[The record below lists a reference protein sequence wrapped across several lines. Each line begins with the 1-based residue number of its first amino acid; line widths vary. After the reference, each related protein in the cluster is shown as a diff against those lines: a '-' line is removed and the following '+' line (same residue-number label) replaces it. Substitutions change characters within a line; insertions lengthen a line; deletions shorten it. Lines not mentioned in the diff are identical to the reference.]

1 MRTGRLPARSGGIVV
16 IAGILL
22 LGALLAW
29 NAGRDHGAAAAVPH
43 ADPSVAGTPV
53 VAGDSGCGDGWSGGS
68 AGTLTFAVWNAS
80 NNPVEVYL
88 RDVRTDEV
96 YLDVENLGTGAT
108 RSAQVT
114 LAPGRYAFVCLP
126 SEGPPV
132 SGATQQVTGST
143 PAAATAGVV
152 PITENDLAPAVR
164 RYQAWVRRQ
173 LPGLLAQTGRLAAD
187 VRAGDVAAAKRDWLT
202 AHLTYQ
208 RLGAAYGAFGE
219 DDSAIDGLPSTTVP
233 AARDRRLH
241 GFHKIEALL
250 WSGRGVRSDRTT
262 GLAREAD
269 ALLAAEHHL
278 HTDLARQD
286 AIQPID
292 VGLRAHE
299 ILEDAVQQV
308 LTGAD
313 DAGSHTQLATLDA
326 DIDGT
331 WAALDQVRPLL
342 RSRDPELARTLRWL
356 RRTQALVRGYRHG
369 AHWVPLER
377 LGRLQRET
385 LDAHVEQAVEL
396 LSRVAVITDPRRS
409 AG

>member
-1 MRTGRLPARSGGIVV
+1 MRTGRLSARSCGIVV
-16 IAGILL
+16 ITGILL

-29 NAGRDHGAAAAVPH
+29 NAGREHGAVAAVPR

-53 VAGDSGCGDGWSGGS
+53 VAGDTGCGDGWSGGT

-88 RDVRTDEV
+88 RDVRTRKV

-114 LAPGRYAFVCLP
+114 LGPGRYAFVCLP
-126 SEGPPV
+126 SEGSPV
-132 SGATQQVTGST
+132 SGPAQQVTGT
-143 PAAATAGVV
+143 APTAVTAGVV
-152 PITENDLAPAVR
+152 PVTENDLAPAVR
-164 RYQAWVRRQ
+164 RYKAWVRGRI
-173 LPGLLAQTGRLAAD
+173 PELLAQSGRLAAD
-187 VRAGDVAAAKRDWLT
+187 VRAGDVTAAKRDWLT

-208 RLGAAYGAFGE
+208 RLGAAYGAFG
-219 DDSAIDGLPSTTVP
+219 DDDTAIDGLPSTTVP
-233 AARDRRLH
+233 AARDRHLH
-241 GFHKIEALL
+241 GFHRIEALL
-250 WSGRGVRSDRTT
+250 WSGRSA
-262 GLAREAD
+262 GLVREAD
-269 ALLAAEHHL
+269 ALLRAERRL
-278 HTDLARQD
+278 RSDLARQD

-313 DAGSHTQLATLDA
+313 DAGSHSQLATLDA

-331 WAALDQVRPLL
+331 WAALDEVIPLL
-342 RSRDPELARTLRWL
+342 RGRDPQLHRTLRWL
-356 RRTQALVRGYRHG
+356 HRTQALVRGYRHG
-369 AHWVPLER
+369 VDWVPLQR

-385 LDAHVEQAVEL
+385 LDARLEQAVEL
-396 LSRVAVITDPRRS
+396 LSRVAVITDPRRY